1 MLRGSGVAWDLRR
14 AQPYDVY
21 DQIDFDVPI
30 GKNGDCWDRYLV
42 RMEEMRQSLRI
53 IRQCLAQ
60 MPAGPG
66 QGQRPQGHA
75 AAARRD
81 EAVDGSADP
90 SFQALHRGLSRAG
103 RRDLHGRS
111 RRRKASSASI
121 SSSDGSNRPYRCK
134 IRAPG
139 FAFLQA
145 TEFMSKGHM
154 LADVV
159 AIIGSMDI
167 VFGEIDR

>member
-1 MLRGSGVAWDLRR
+1 MV
-14 AQPYDVY
+14 Q
-21 DQIDFDVPI
+21 
-30 GKNGDCWDRYLV
+30 DR
-42 RMEEMRQSLRI
+42 
-53 IRQCLAQ
+53 
-60 MPAGPG
+60 
-66 QGQRPQGHA
+66 
-75 AAARRD
+75 
-81 EAVDGSADP
+81 
-90 SFQALHRGLSRAG
+90 
-103 RRDLHGRS
+103 
-111 RRRKASSASI
+111 
-121 SSSDGSNRPYRCK
+121 NRPYRCK